1 MAIKNQITFE
11 GLTYNLD
18 DRDRVAAEA
27 AREHM
32 TDSFVKYKTDT
43 ATSDYSALGP
53 GNWTILV
60 NAAMVNASYIRLPEA
75 TTSNGGTHIKV
86 IFGLAPAALAHV
98 GFVTSKIVGGASTI
112 GAATEGNAPTD
123 AAMVSSAVG
132 TANLR
137 LDLDV
142 NVAGKAAGHPG
153 TVLDFFYPGVAN
165 VVLYRGNLMGKVD
178 SVTLANHYRTAE
190 VDA

>member
-153 TVLDFFYPGVAN
+153 TVLDFFYPGVDN
-165 VVLYRGNLMGKVD
+165 VVLFSGNMHSDVD
-178 SVTLANHYRTAE
+178 DATLANLFSTTA
-190 VDA
+190 VNA